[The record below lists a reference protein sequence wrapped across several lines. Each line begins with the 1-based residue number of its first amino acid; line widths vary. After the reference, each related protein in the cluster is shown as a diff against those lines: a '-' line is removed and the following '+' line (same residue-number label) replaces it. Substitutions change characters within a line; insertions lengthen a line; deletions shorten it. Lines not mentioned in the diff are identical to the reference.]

1 MDPDCRGAAEHPAPS
16 GEPEPVP
23 GVPSF
28 RFPRRAGRP
37 RGSRERHLPGL
48 PSGRRRLQPP
58 ARRRGN
64 ERAARCSRDPG
75 RPRRRRRPRGRR
87 DAEAAAADAAPM
99 RRRADPGSTTATD
112 GDSRPSGGPPRR
124 SAHAGRPRRCRVAT
138 VGSHGV
144 PPDHAGRG
152 DSTCTGCHRARQLPS
167 SDRRHSSPTRILD
180 SSASAGDPAHAGRP
194 RAVFACHCR
203 ARRRLGGSRR
213 PRQLDLHRLPPR
225 SGGVV
230 RERRQFGAASSRP
243 AGDPAR
249 AGRLR
254 SARCHRRA
262 RRR

>member
-28 RFPRRAGRP
+28 RSHAVPADHDGRGNDTC
-37 RGSRERHLPGL
+37 RGCHQVGGGCHS
-48 PSGRRRLQPP
+48 P
-58 ARRRGN
+58 ARRRN